1 MSKLKK
7 LAAAVGAMG
16 AMGVAGQA
24 NAFVYALSH
33 LEIQDLVI
41 SATGIDLVSPPTFT
55 FNLTN
60 TATLNGN
67 NTIQSAT
74 CNNLGGPFC
83 SVASPVLDAGV
94 ANAPGNTLIRAQND
108 YSFLGPTGLDNY
120 ATSDSIITTAQL
132 VQGLPTATR
141 QIAEVEMNSN
151 GTAAANAEIQSN
163 TNLNWVI
170 TIAPGT
176 LTLTFQADPDQ
187 KVQINDIPGLYSAQS
202 NLNATF
208 SLTKNDGSESITWS
222 PQGTAANDC
231 IADGGPTCVEIADGA
246 DLNRNISTGTNPSL
260 ITNPAFNTG
269 SVFALFG
276 ITISGLS
283 GGQYSLALNALT
295 SANVSRVPEPGTI
308 ALLGAALAGIGFASR
323 RKSKQA

>member
-33 LEIQDLVI
+33 LEVQDLVI
-41 SATGIDLVSPPTFT
+41 SASGIGLLAPPTYT

-60 TATLNGN
+60 TATLNAAN
-67 NTIQSAT
+67 AIQSAS
-74 CNNLGGPFC
+74 CNNFAGPAC
-83 SVASPVLDAGV
+83 SVGLPVLDAAV
-94 ANAPGNTLIRAQND
+94 ANAPGNTLIRAEND
-108 YSFLGPTGLDNY
+108 FNFLGPTGVHTY
-120 ATSDSIITTAQL
+120 ATSDSVILTAQL
-132 VQGLPTATR
+132 VQGLPTSTR

-151 GTAAANAEIQSN
+151 GSAAANAEIQSN
-163 TNLNWVI
+163 TNLVWTI

-176 LTLTFQADPDQ
+176 LSLTFRADPDQ
-187 KVQINDIPGLYSAQS
+187 KVEINDIPGLYSAQS
-202 NLNATF
+202 NMNATF
-208 SLTKNDGSESITWS
+208 SLTKSDGSESITWS
-222 PQGTAANDC
+222 PQGTATNDC
-231 IADGGPTCVEIADGA
+231 IADGGPSCVETADGA

-260 ITNPAFNTG
+260 ITNPAFNGG

-283 GGQYSLALNALT
+283 GGRYSLALNALT